1 MNYFQQFDL
10 PEQLELNL
18 TTLKANFLKLQQQ
31 YHPDQAKDKN
41 LALIQSSEIN
51 QAYKTLFYVDSRA
64 GYLLKLQQQDQNLD
78 QSIHDLD
85 FLQSAL
91 ELREMLDE
99 AASVEQLNQLK
110 KEVGSHVDSLTNAF
124 NTQFSQQQW
133 LDAQD
138 SVRKLQFFQKVL
150 NDIDKAE
157 EDILD
162 HQINLDDDF

>member
-1 MNYFQQFDL
+1 MNYFEQFDL
-10 PEQLELNL
+10 PEQLDLDLNA
-18 TTLKANFLKLQQQ
+18 LKANFLKLQQQ

-41 LALIQSSEIN
+41 AALIQSSEIN
-51 QAYKTLFYVDSRA
+51 QAYKILLQVDSRA
-64 GYLLKLQQQDQNLD
+64 GYLLKLHQQDQHLD
-78 QSIHDLD
+78 QSIHDLE

-91 ELREMLDE
+91 EFREILDE
-99 AASVEQLNQLK
+99 ATSTEELDQLK
-110 KEVGSHVDSLTNAF
+110 KQIQSHIQALTNTF
-124 NTQFSQQQW
+124 NAHFTQQHW

-162 HQINLDDDF
+162 QHINLDDDF